1 MENASSTFCNDFE
14 MNILRV
20 PERYYNIVNATHI
33 IRCHDVDYVQENEL
47 VKVKKHVERN
57 LRFLAIPFVA
67 FAGWTIC

>member
-20 PERYYNIVNATHI
+20 PERYCNIVNATHI
-33 IRCHDVDYVQENEL
+33 IRCHDVDYVQENEP

-57 LRFLAIPFVA
+57 LRFPLTPLVA
-67 FAGWTIC
+67 FTG